1 MAKRHAIAVL
11 KFEGGRLAP
20 ASYTDRVALA
30 QVPADALLECH
41 LYSAPRNARQN
52 RYLHA
57 LLETAAE
64 NSPDGWHA
72 ETIKQAVKLR
82 GGWVE
87 GVLTRRDGSSAHIFR
102 STADFTKEEMAA
114 FTDQVVD
121 YVQANVCP
129 GVDVDA
135 WRREALAR
143 CEQFPQFRARKR
155 A

>member
-1 MAKRHAIAVL
+1 MAKRQAIAVL
-11 KFEGGRLAP
+11 KFEGGRIVP
-20 ASYTDRVALA
+20 ASYSDGVALSR
-30 QVPADALLECH
+30 VPADALLECH
-41 LYSAPRNARQN
+41 LYAEPRNARQN

-82 GGWVE
+82 GGWFE
-87 GVLTRRDGSSAHIFR
+87 GVLTRRDGSTVHVFR
-102 STADFTKEEMAA
+102 STADFTKEEMAQ
-114 FTDQVVD
+114 FTDQVID
-121 YVQANVCP
+121 YVQAHVCP
-129 GVDVDA
+129 GVDVDG

-143 CEQFPQFRARKR
+143 CEQAPQFRARKR